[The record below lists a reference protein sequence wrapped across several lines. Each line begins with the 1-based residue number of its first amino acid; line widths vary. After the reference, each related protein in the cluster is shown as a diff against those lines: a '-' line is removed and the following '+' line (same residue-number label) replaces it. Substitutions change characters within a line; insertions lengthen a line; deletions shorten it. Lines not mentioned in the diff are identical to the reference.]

1 MNIEGKT
8 EQNTVRSIPKD
19 NTVYKEMRE
28 LVERLNRYSHDYY
41 VNNKSDVTDYEF
53 DMLYKHLQD
62 MEANAGFSYSDS
74 PTRRVG
80 SDLTTDGFRNVTR
93 LDMMGSV
100 ENCYD
105 YDSITKY
112 FKGLWNSYKVDPV
125 NAKDIEF
132 FERYD
137 NFLCVEPKYDG
148 LSCSVVYE
156 YGVLTQAS
164 TRGDGFTGAD
174 VTANIKKVSGVPEVI
189 PSVSS
194 SPRFEVRGEVLMPR
208 STFAI
213 LNEQRLATGQKTF
226 ANERNAAAGSLK
238 QLDPEITASRGL
250 VFMPYNVIAEKCIE
264 VSPFSSMR
272 RYFQSELVHKYLP
285 SLGFN
290 ETPYVLCMPDNLE
303 LILRLFREK
312 IMPTLD
318 IVMDGAVVKV
328 EDKSIQ
334 DSMGGF
340 SAKCP
345 VWCRAMKWKAE
356 SYTATAVLR
365 GIEWTVGRTGRIN
378 PTAAFDPVEISGSTV
393 SRATLNNID
402 YIKKLDLH
410 IGDVITVQKA
420 GEVIPQ
426 VTGKVGGRNDCG
438 DMNAPDVCPECRGA
452 VRRILNANG
461 GESVGLYCTNPSC
474 QGRSRAAV
482 EYYCSKTCMDID
494 GFGRSTVDMLFE
506 TGLVKTWRDLY
517 GLTAERLVR
526 VGFTEYTAD
535 AMVSAIMS
543 AARKA
548 SPARMLWSLGAP
560 CVGRKTCEKL
570 VSVFGGIKT
579 IYDKLNGMSSD
590 AIIKHLISSGF
601 GKVVSAAIS
610 SWLNDTGFDDIKH
623 YIDMPLELISDSAT
637 AAAADFSVL
646 PLDGKKFLATGTLAG
661 YTRDGIRDAVISAGG
676 EFMSAVS
683 KNLDYLIVGA
693 NAGSKLD
700 KAKKIGV
707 KILTENEFNQM
718 IGK

>member
-1 MNIEGKT
+1 M
-8 EQNTVRSIPKD
+8 SAD
-19 NTVYKEMRE
+19 NAVYKEMRG

-53 DMLYKHLQD
+53 DMLYKRLQE
-62 MEANAGFSYSDS
+62 MEVNTGFSYSDS

-80 SDLTTDGFRNVTR
+80 SDLSSDGFMQVTR
-93 LDMMGSV
+93 SDMMGSV

-105 YDSITKY
+105 YESITRY
-112 FKGLWNSYKVDPV
+112 FKGLWDSYKADPA
-125 NAKDIEF
+125 NAASAGF
-132 FERYD
+132 FERHD
-137 NFLCVEPKYDG
+137 NFLCVEPKFDG
-148 LSCSVVYE
+148 LSCSIVYE

-174 VTANIKKVSGVPEVI
+174 VTANIKKVSGVPETI

-208 STFAI
+208 STFVR

-272 RYFQSELVHKYLP
+272 RYFQSEIVHVYLP
-285 SLGFN
+285 TLGFN
-290 ETPYVLCMPDNLE
+290 ESPYLLCAPENLG
-303 LILRLFREK
+303 LTLKQFREK
-312 IMPTLD
+312 IMPRLD

-334 DSMGGF
+334 DRIGGF

-365 GIEWTVGRTGRIN
+365 GVEWAVGRTGRIN
-378 PTAAFDPVEISGSTV
+378 PTAVFDPVEISGSTV
-393 SRATLNNID
+393 SRATLNNAD

-426 VTGKVGGRNDCG
+426 VTGKAGGRGG
-438 DMNAPDVCPECRGA
+438 DGDVPVPDVCPGCGGSI
-452 VRRILNANG
+452 RRVSIADG
-461 GESVGLYCTNPSC
+461 GESVGLYCMNPSC
-474 QGRSRAAV
+474 QGRSRSAV
-482 EYYCSKTCMDID
+482 EYYCGKTCMDID
-494 GFGRSTVDMLFE
+494 GFGRSTVDRLFD
-506 TGLVKTWRDLY
+506 TGLVRTWRDLY
-517 GLTAERLVR
+517 DLTAERLTGI
-526 VGFTEYTAD
+526 GFTEYTAA
-535 AMVSAIMS
+535 AMVDAVASAV
-543 AARKA
+543 RKA
-548 SPARMLWSLGAP
+548 SPARLLWSLGTP

-570 VSVFGGIKT
+570 VSAFGGLCAMYDELHDMTADDIKAR
-579 IYDKLNGMSSD
+579 LV
-590 AIIKHLISSGF
+590 SSGF
-601 GKVVSAAIS
+601 GQVVSAAIS
-610 SWLNDTGFDDIKH
+610 SWMNGTGFDDIKY
-623 YIDMPLELISDSAT
+623 YIDMPSGVVTGSAAGSDT
-637 AAAADFSVL
+637 APSTR
-646 PLDGKKFLATGTLAG
+646 PLAGKKFLATGTLSG
-661 YTRDGIRDAVISAGG
+661 YTRDGIRDAVTSAGG
-676 EFMSAVS
+676 EFMSTVS
-683 KNLDYLIVGA
+683 KNLDYLIVGV

-707 KILTENEFNQM
+707 RILTEDEFNQM
-718 IGK
+718 IGR

>member
-1 MNIEGKT
+1 M
-8 EQNTVRSIPKD
+8 PAD
-19 NTVYKEMRE
+19 NAVYKEMRG

-53 DMLYKHLQD
+53 DMLYKRLQE
-62 MEANAGFSYSDS
+62 MEADTGFSYSDS

-80 SDLTTDGFRNVTR
+80 SDLSSDGFMQVTR
-93 LDMMGSV
+93 SDMMGSV

-105 YDSITKY
+105 YESITRY
-112 FKGLWNSYKVDPV
+112 FKGLWDSYKADPA
-125 NAKDIEF
+125 NAASAGF
-132 FERYD
+132 FERHD
-137 NFLCVEPKYDG
+137 NFLCVEPKFDG
-148 LSCSVVYE
+148 LSCSIVYE

-174 VTANIKKVSGVPEVI
+174 VTANIKKVSGVPETI

-208 STFAI
+208 STFAR

-272 RYFQSELVHKYLP
+272 RYFQSEIVHVYLP
-285 SLGFN
+285 TLGFN
-290 ETPYVLCMPDNLE
+290 ESPYLLCAPENLG
-303 LILRLFREK
+303 LILKQFREK
-312 IMPTLD
+312 IMPRLD

-334 DSMGGF
+334 DRMGGF

-365 GIEWTVGRTGRIN
+365 GVEWAVGRTGRIN
-378 PTAAFDPVEISGSTV
+378 PTAVFDPVEISGSTV
-393 SRATLNNID
+393 SRATLNNAD

-426 VTGKVGGRNDCG
+426 VTGKIGGRSG
-438 DMNAPDVCPECRGA
+438 DGDVPVPDVCPGCGGGI
-452 VRRILNANG
+452 RRMSNADG
-461 GESVGLYCTNPSC
+461 GESVGLYCMNPSC
-474 QGRSRAAV
+474 QGRSRSAV
-482 EYYCSKTCMDID
+482 EYYCGKTCMDID
-494 GFGRSTVDMLFE
+494 GFGRSTVDRLFD
-506 TGLVKTWRDLY
+506 TGLVRTWRDLY
-517 GLTAERLVR
+517 DLSAERLTG
-526 VGFTEYTAD
+526 VGFTEYTAA
-535 AMVSAIMS
+535 AMVDAVAS

-548 SPARMLWSLGAP
+548 SPARLLWSLGAP

-570 VSVFGGIKT
+570 VSAFGGLRAMYDELHDMTADDIKAR
-579 IYDKLNGMSSD
+579 LVSF
-590 AIIKHLISSGF
+590 GF
-601 GKVVSAAIS
+601 GQVVSAAIS
-610 SWLNDTGFDDIKH
+610 SWLNGTGFDDIKY
-623 YIDMPLELISDSAT
+623 YIDMPSGVVTGSAAGSDTAPSAR
-637 AAAADFSVL
+637 
-646 PLDGKKFLATGTLAG
+646 PLAGKKFLATGTLSG
-661 YTRDGIRDAVISAGG
+661 YTRDGIRDAVTSAGG
-676 EFMSAVS
+676 EFMSTVS
-683 KNLDYLIVGA
+683 KNLDYLIVGV

-707 KILTENEFNQM
+707 RILTEDEFNQM
-718 IGK
+718 IGR